1 MFCPLLVS
9 QGEAD
14 GVSTS
19 EVLGSLYL
27 IYIYSVSV
35 SQRSVSNQVWLVSFV
50 LIDDAKLRRF
60 SAHSN
65 KFHVFASSCDD
76 TCAICMTPA
85 WTLVI
90 RVMSRRKKC
99 EKHAEQRLNDGAFHF
114 ASFIPL
120 PRLLSLSAYKITT
133 FLQLTSSQFIL
144 THPNSSILILINLS
158 SPPPATLLRKPCLFT
173 PLPMPPNL
181 IKDRTLSI

>member
-19 EVLGSLYL
+19 GDAGVFIPYLYL
-27 IYIYSVSV
+27 FCISKSKNVVLSDWRCKVTAVSGSFQQISCFSPRVVMTLARFAWHPYERLSYV
-35 SQRSVSNQVWLVSFV
+35 SCQGEKS
-50 LIDDAKLRRF
+50 AK
-60 SAHSN
+60 N
-65 KFHVFASSCDD
+65 
-76 TCAICMTPA
+76 M
-85 WTLVI
+85 
-90 RVMSRRKKC
+90 
-99 EKHAEQRLNDGAFHF
+99 LNNGLMMAPFHF

-120 PRLLSLSAYKITT
+120 PRLLSLFAYKITT
-133 FLQLTSSQFIL
+133 FLRLTSSQFIL
-144 THPNSSILILINLS
+144 THPNSSILILINLC

-173 PLPMPPNL
+173 PLPMPPDL